1 MDTVE
6 PTLLAPQSAN
16 GNHKT
21 GHLRAIV
28 DRRALGEAVA
38 TALRAVPT
46 RSALPIQSH
55 FLLAAEGNQL
65 RITGSDYELQIEQTL
80 PAQVASSGS
89 ATVLARVF
97 ADLVSTLP
105 DADVQL
111 VAEESDK
118 VLLTCMSSEYEL
130 LGLPAEE
137 FPPMPEVSG
146 DNILTITGGLVKE
159 LVRQTA
165 FAASDDPSRPQLTG
179 LNVVAEGN
187 EIKLCGAEMARL
199 ALRSDEMEQP
209 VSGSINAIIPARAMV
224 EVSRIL
230 GNDVEGETLEI
241 GVTQNQVVF
250 RLPNVTVVSRLIDGK
265 FPNFEKVIPKEWS
278 KKITVS
284 TDALLIAC
292 RRSLAVAGD
301 SKRLL
306 FSTQDQ
312 QLHIKAESGGT
323 GRGHEVVEVVKEG
336 DDIEIA
342 FDGKLLVEF
351 LGIVGAE
358 AVDIELTAPLS
369 PGVIRPVDGESLVY
383 IQMPMHLM

>member
-1 MDTVE
+1 METSNT
-6 PTLLAPQSAN
+6 TLLPEVSAN
-16 GNHKT
+16 GNSKT

-28 DRRALGEAVA
+28 DRRVLAEAVA
-38 TALRAVPT
+38 TALRAVPS

-55 FLLAAEGNQL
+55 FLLVAEDNRL
-65 RITGSDYELQIEQTL
+65 RLTGSDYELQIEQTI
-80 PAQVASSGS
+80 PAQVTSAGS

-111 VAEESDK
+111 VAEQSDK
-118 VLLTCMSSEYEL
+118 VLLSCQSSEYEL

-146 DNILTITGGLVKE
+146 DNILSLPCGMLKE

-179 LNVVAEGN
+179 LNLMADEHSVK
-187 EIKLCGAEMARL
+187 ICGAEMARL
-199 ALRSDEMEQP
+199 ALRSDELEQP
-209 VSGSINAIIPARAMV
+209 VSGNIDVIIPARALV

-230 GNDVEGETLEI
+230 GSSDEGDTIEL

-250 RLPNVTVVSRLIDGK
+250 RLPDVTVVSRLIDGK

-278 KKITVS
+278 KKITVE
-284 TDALLIAC
+284 TDKLLIAC

-306 FSTQDQ
+306 FSTTDQ

-323 GRGHEVVEVVKEG
+323 GRGHETVDVLKEG
-336 DDIEIA
+336 DEIEIA

-351 LGIVGAE
+351 LGIVNAD

-369 PGVIRPVDGESLVY
+369 PAVIRPVEGESLIY